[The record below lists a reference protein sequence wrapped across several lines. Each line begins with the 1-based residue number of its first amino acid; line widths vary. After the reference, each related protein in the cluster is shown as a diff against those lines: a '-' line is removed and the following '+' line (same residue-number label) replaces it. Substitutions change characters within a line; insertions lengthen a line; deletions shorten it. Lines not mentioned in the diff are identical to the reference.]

1 MLVKFNKEQNKKKEK
16 KVRIRIP
23 ILKIKNN
30 FILNKKKEK
39 INIYNKEYL

>member
-30 FILNKKKEK
+30 LILNKKKEK
-39 INIYNKEYL
+39 INI

>member
-39 INIYNKEYL
+39 INT

>member
-1 MLVKFNKEQNKKKEK
+1 MLVKFNKEQNNKKEK

-39 INIYNKEYL
+39 INT